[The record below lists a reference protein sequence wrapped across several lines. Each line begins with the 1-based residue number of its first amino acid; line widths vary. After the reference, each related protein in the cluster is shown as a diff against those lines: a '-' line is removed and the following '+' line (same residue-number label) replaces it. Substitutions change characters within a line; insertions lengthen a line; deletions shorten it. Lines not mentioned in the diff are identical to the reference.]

1 MDLRGCDWR
10 TTTAITVASCAHLDE
25 ADIESALAQLEH
37 EFPDLRRVHVDN
49 LMYVKEDLVIPHH
62 FTFHDLIVSRARG
75 KSGPLFR
82 FDAKDD
88 VRLGP
93 TDVRVESDAMHP
105 GKVVMRSWYE
115 RNKHIFP
122 ASRWEAFDPAAPARE
137 ARYAVK
143 GD

>member
-1 MDLRGCDWR
+1 M
-10 TTTAITVASCAHLDE
+10 
-25 ADIESALAQLEH
+25 
-37 EFPDLRRVHVDN
+37 N
-49 LMYVKEDLVIPHH
+49 L
-62 FTFHDLIVSRARG
+62 FSSGTRARG
-75 KSGPLFR
+75 TPTSKRRRITRFLPRSGPLFH
-82 FDAKDD
+82 FD
-88 VRLGP
+88 VREDIRAGGG
-93 TDVRVESDAMHP
+93 DVRAERDESHP